1 MSVEFLNFQDMAIN
15 QNENRG
21 VFARFYDKSVKTG
34 NIKKNGMPE
43 FANKLY
49 IEIRIKDERDV
60 FDQPATAEHIKRFAV
75 EYNKYLSEKKEIGR
89 GTPLSSFAFLSA
101 EQIES
106 CKFRNIFSVE
116 ALAALDDEKAKE
128 LDLNMEKKLAA
139 DFLKA
144 SKNNQVLFE
153 NMKKERK
160 YLEEI
165 RALKEEIER
174 LKTNGGK

>member
-1 MSVEFLNFQDMAIN
+1 
-15 QNENRG
+15 
-21 VFARFYDKSVKTG
+21 
-34 NIKKNGMPE
+34 
-43 FANKLY
+43 
-49 IEIRIKDERDV
+49 
-60 FDQPATAEHIKRFAV
+60 
-75 EYNKYLSEKKEIGR
+75 
-89 GTPLSSFAFLSA
+89 
-101 EQIES
+101 
-106 CKFRNIFSVE
+106 
-116 ALAALDDEKAKE
+116 
-128 LDLNMEKKLAA
+128 MEKKLAT